1 MCLVIFSSKQDFY
14 GRDAKDAIL
23 HRQKN
28 VCVVRFAS
36 RLDRD
41 VCLFFFSDLYRCTC
55 VCLCVSVCFGDTFGC
70 FRLCI
75 VRALGL
81 YRLFYAILELRDA
94 FYYLMTSSKAT
105 S

>member
-1 MCLVIFSSKQDFY
+1 MDEMLKMLFY
-14 GRDAKDAIL
+14 IDRRTSVWFDSLLGSIVMV
-23 HRQKN
+23 
-28 VCVVRFAS
+28 VCFV
-36 RLDRD
+36 L
-41 VCLFFFSDLYRCTC
+41 DLYRCTC